1 MTSRNPTPNAH
12 GAATPEN
19 IERAHKARQILEL
32 RTMGWTLTQIG
43 DHVGLS
49 PASVSKH
56 IRRAIEQ
63 IPMEDAHHLV
73 ALELDRLDR
82 MQQEAWTVMESASGA
97 RGGYLKLKA
106 IETLLAVMER
116 RARYLPLEDTER
128 RELEAMR
135 ASLTAEQG
143 ALVAAVMNRVA
154 GRLNLTPEQRDA
166 FPRLAAEEIRR
177 VAADTA
183 QAAIEGELVDDGE
196 AGGS

>member
-1 MTSRNPTPNAH
+1 MTSRNPPPNAH

-63 IPMEDAHHLV
+63 IPMEEAHHLV

-82 MQQEAWTVMESASGA
+82 MQLEADTLMADSKNPYV
-97 RGGYLKLKA
+97 KLKA
-106 IETLLAVMER
+106 MEILIRVMER

-128 RELEAMR
+128 RQLEAMR

-183 QAAIEGELVDDGE
+183 QAAIQGELVDDGE